1 MLNEVYL
8 MSSLPS
14 LSFGQAPPISL
25 EEFRDM
31 ARSELSARSF
41 KTLERVSM
49 RDEDS
54 NGRKIKL
61 KGLRRMHTGLL
72 KDMAE
77 IRNSRMEK
85 RQARLDL
92 LPDTVLE
99 ANPLDREMEIIN
111 WQWDYLDAL
120 VASKSFTLSEV
131 IVYKL
136 KLQLLIRMHS
146 FNKERGVQVLDSVVN
161 PQKKKEDSWQQ

>member
-14 LSFGQAPPISL
+14 LSYGQAPPISL
-25 EEFRDM
+25 EEFSDM

-41 KTLERVSM
+41 RALERVSM
-49 RDEDS
+49 QEPENKS
-54 NGRKIKL
+54 RKIKL
-61 KGLRRMHTGLL
+61 KGLNRMHKGLL

-77 IRNSRMEK
+77 IRNSRLEK
-85 RQARLDL
+85 RPARLDL

-99 ANPLDREMEIIN
+99 VNPLDREMEIIN
-111 WQWDYLDAL
+111 WQWEYLDAL
-120 VASKSFTLSEV
+120 IASKSFTLSEV

-136 KLQLLIRMHS
+136 KLHLLFRMFS
-146 FNKERGVQVLDSVVN
+146 FEKKRGEAVLDSVVN
-161 PQKKKEDSWQQ
+161 PSKKKKD

>member
-25 EEFRDM
+25 EEFSDM

-41 KTLERVSM
+41 KSLDRVSM
-49 RDEDS
+49 RDEEGM
-54 NGRKIKL
+54 GRKIKL
-61 KGLRRMHTGLL
+61 KGLHRMHKGLL

-85 RQARLDL
+85 RPARLNL
-92 LPDTVLE
+92 LPGTVLE
-99 ANPLDREMEIIN
+99 ANPLDREMEIIH

-136 KLQLLIRMHS
+136 KLQLLFRMHS

-161 PQKKKEDSWQQ
+161 PQKKKEV

>member
-14 LSFGQAPPISL
+14 LSFGQAPPVSL
-25 EEFRDM
+25 EEFSDM
-31 ARSELSARSF
+31 ARSELSARGF
-41 KTLERVSM
+41 KALSRVSM
-49 RDEDS
+49 RDEYS
-54 NGRKIKL
+54 KVRKIKL
-61 KGLRRMHTGLL
+61 KGLHKMHAGLL
-72 KDMAE
+72 KDMTE
-77 IRNSRMEK
+77 IRNSRIEK
-85 RQARLDL
+85 RPVRLDL

-99 ANPLDREMEIIN
+99 ANPLDREMEIIH

-136 KLQLLIRMHS
+136 KLQLLFRMNS
-146 FNKERGVQVLDSVVN
+146 FNKERGIQVLDSVVN
-161 PQKKKEDSWQQ
+161 PQKKKEG

>member
-8 MSSLPS
+8 MNSLPS

-25 EEFRDM
+25 EEFSDM
-31 ARSELSARSF
+31 ARSELSARGF
-41 KTLERVSM
+41 KALERVSM

-54 NGRKIKL
+54 KSRKIKL
-61 KGLRRMHTGLL
+61 KGLHKMHTGLL

-85 RQARLDL
+85 RPARLNL

-99 ANPLDREMEIIN
+99 ANPLDREIGIIN

-120 VASKSFTLSEV
+120 VANKSFTLSEV

-136 KLQLLIRMHS
+136 KLQLLFRMHS
-146 FNKERGVQVLDSVVN
+146 FNKERGIKVLDSVVN
-161 PQKKKEDSWQQ
+161 PQKKED